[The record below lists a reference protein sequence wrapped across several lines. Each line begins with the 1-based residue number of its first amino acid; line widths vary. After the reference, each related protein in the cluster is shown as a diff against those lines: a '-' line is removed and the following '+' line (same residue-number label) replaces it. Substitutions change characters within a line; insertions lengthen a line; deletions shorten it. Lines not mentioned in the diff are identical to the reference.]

1 MFQCQ
6 GYGLFQAECQKRRGL
21 TIKVIEQSDQIIIE
35 PSEEDPKKVEEA
47 NILTTEVRELW
58 SSKGFTHHDESKG
71 RKPKG
76 AYHSLLMCYSREDVS
91 QCCFIPFS
99 R

>member
-6 GYGLFQAECQKRRGL
+6 GYGLFQAECQNKRGL

-58 SSKGFTHHDESKG
+58 SSKGYYT
-71 RKPKG
+71 P
-76 AYHSLLMCYSREDVS
+76 
-91 QCCFIPFS
+91 
-99 R
+99 

>member
-58 SSKGFTHHDESKG
+58 SSKGYYT
-71 RKPKG
+71 P
-76 AYHSLLMCYSREDVS
+76 
-91 QCCFIPFS
+91 
-99 R
+99 